1 MARKK
6 LTYDINFNTD
16 MSSLEL
22 LQEALTNLE
31 IRARNFRVKVGGT
44 VETKTELQQIQTTIE
59 QVEKALTSCY
69 NPKINTLNFE
79 QFNNILAA
87 TGLNAQVIEERFKKL
102 GSDGTRAF
110 RQLAEQVYTS
120 NASLKQTKSFLSE
133 IGDTLMNAAKWSV
146 AYGVIN
152 NITNGIKSAWTYA
165 TSLDSALND
174 IRIVTGKSY
183 ENMEKFAKSAN
194 RAAKA
199 LGTST
204 MDYTKGSLI
213 YYQQGLSEK
222 EVAARTEVT
231 AKAANVTGQTMS
243 EVSEQLTAVWN
254 GFNVAASET
263 ESYIDRLAAVA
274 ASTASDLE
282 ELSTAM
288 SRVAS
293 SANAMGIDIDQLTA
307 QIATIESVTRQ
318 DAASIGTSLKTIY
331 ARMGDLTLGEED
343 EFGVALGDVS
353 GQLKQMGIDILDQ
366 SGNMRDLGTVI
377 EEVAGKWDTWTR
389 AQQQAAAVALAGKRQ
404 YNTLFALF
412 ENWDMYESSKSVSEN
427 SLGELQKEQDTY
439 MESTKA
445 HLAQLSVSVEKFKD
459 AFFDNKGIN
468 TFIDLL
474 TTLMDVFGEFTESI
488 GGGAS
493 LLLGVFGLLGN
504 QMSAVIGKNI
514 GGGLHDFLSV
524 KRKTDQNTREA
535 NAEKTVRSQFADSS
549 DEVVQKMAAIEA
561 KKAEYAEYLDEAD
574 EKRYNV
580 LIQQTNE
587 LESQLE
593 KLRQL
598 QEKVKEIT
606 KAAAGEGTTGES
618 IFTGTGIDVP
628 SDGLSIDEL
637 GVLSDEQKFAL
648 AGNIQDRLGILAE
661 KGKRTAEIV
670 KADNSY
676 FSTLDITNRETADSV
691 KPREKYTEK
700 ISGLHEEVIA
710 AWLDEFTSE
719 ETKRELETASDY
731 LLGVT
736 DKESGKIDVSSK
748 DSRKAIQ
755 KATEALTHAYAEE
768 RVALNAVNK
777 AMDTNATDMKA
788 AEEGAANVRAEVD
801 ELNNEQKWKQVT
813 DKFSTVTS
821 AAMGAFSAILSL
833 TNAFKTLWDDSA
845 DGWEKAKAILAGLL
859 ASFVAL
865 IPAAKLLAEVVQD
878 IRARRAAAAAAEIKE
893 EGATTGAVVAGER
906 VKGAAMKKTGDTA
919 EKAGR
924 KATAAW
930 GIYALI
936 LIAIIAAIA
945 IVVALVSS
953 IKSPLEQ
960 ATKKFEEASAA
971 LEEFET
977 NLQNCKSAYE
987 ELQDTFSKYHD
998 SLSAIDKLKA
1008 GTEEWSD
1015 AIAEANRQVLELI
1028 SAYPEL
1034 ANDKYLSQDGRGL
1047 LVINEEGEQLVKNK
1061 SKSAITKAQSNVYAQ
1076 QIAVNKEKNNVNK
1089 EQWLESNADKA
1100 SSFGSVAAYVGA
1112 IESTAAVFAG
1122 AGTGVGALIGSALP
1136 GIGTA
1141 IGAAVGAVVGTVA
1154 GVVTG
1159 FATEFGE
1166 KAKTAVESKSLESI
1180 YEEATEGYATQGA
1193 EYWESTEFNNMINQ
1207 LGLNTDEMA
1216 ELKQSLIDTVT
1227 AVDANTKAN
1236 KQLSLQTAKSFLSGN
1251 DAYQKNSHKQLYA
1264 ALVAEA
1270 ASGIEDEYKKDINIK
1285 QFRNDDNTRKDFAAA
1300 MGIDVTDILSAED
1313 DVIKYIDASGNTK
1326 EISKTAAVN
1335 AMNQYNKLSSAAED
1349 SKKINEI
1356 VSKMTGSDDLKNF
1369 TGLVQGVKSTS
1380 LENLIVDDLGEL
1392 GIDKV
1397 ETAMGGLN
1405 LTDDEDFKKYFGYD
1419 SRGDWEKAVERSIEL
1434 TKNEFET
1441 VKGRLSASGLDESTF
1456 KALTGGLTVQQSKQ
1470 LAAGA
1475 EKAYMQGG
1483 TEGSQALANMLT
1495 KIEDTSER
1503 AAAAQ
1508 VAANIDWTSVTAS
1521 ASFVAQMKSLGH
1533 DIDLTSVAY
1542 KNFIGTLNKSADVVK
1557 ASADNFNSVL
1567 DALSQIE
1574 ELTGDLDIGGLV
1586 SEEDYKAMLAM
1597 NAAVEDYF
1605 VLTSNGY
1612 KMIKGSGAELNS
1624 LLKQN
1629 FQSLDEVATHY
1640 KNLKEIQ
1647 SALESQQ
1654 SVNTG
1659 ADAPDLYAAISGL
1672 GLDDIQ
1678 MQIVLKQAGIS
1689 KDQWNAIKNKGGAGL
1704 SDSQK
1709 TTLKTIGTA
1718 INTIKGGDWT
1728 NEKASEVYGTSIVRS
1743 LDELEQA
1750 RKRETISQEAYE
1762 KSRLSWLATYAEE
1775 YGYTA
1780 EILDELQ
1787 KKEHLSGRRL
1797 EETLATLNNYKD
1809 VLAAME
1815 NSTSNLTGEERAA
1828 ALKKQQSF
1836 LTEITG
1842 AQRSS
1847 VEAAA
1852 RVVGY
1857 NSKQLDYTSLM
1868 LKYSEIQSS
1877 LDETK
1882 KENWKTLLAL
1892 AKELEEIQSSITD
1905 KAIEEANARIDAVKN
1920 AAELRQAQRRF
1931 NAEYKDRTGFE
1942 LQDELTLSQRLSL
1955 SKADTEDNLQLIKQ
1969 YQEELKK
1976 AKQTLEDDT
1985 LDDNERAKI
1994 EQHRINLEK
2003 SLIDAYESEA
2013 ENIKELY
2020 QIWLDGW
2027 DDVIEKVDDYSD
2039 KLEYLNKIYDKQIS
2053 LTKLLSKTID
2063 DESLKNILVA
2073 QENNLNNIVTA
2084 RAVAHAEARERYE
2097 SLGES
2102 ASEAERENAEQYL
2115 QNAADAYIAAVE
2127 NYGEKLKANFVTTV
2141 ENIYE
2146 VLGISDASEVWNRTK
2161 AVNERYL
2168 NPADA
2173 QLNINQIRRQYQTAI
2188 DQASSLNAQT
2198 QLRIKMEQELI
2209 KLQEKKDKLSQYEV
2223 DRANA
2228 VYELTLKQIA
2238 LEESQRN
2245 ASKMRLV
2252 RDSNGNLT
2260 YAFTQDSDAALSAQA
2275 ELEETQNKLFNVDN
2289 NSLNSLIDQ
2298 YYQLQEEAKGAIS
2311 GAEDAAA
2318 AASLQDYYYGN
2329 NGLITGV
2336 QKQIQEIL
2344 PNLQSSFETIF
2355 PGGSAS
2361 SLAAYIQGQEIS
2373 NKDLLEQADSLTTVI
2388 SEFGE
2393 KWESFSGDD
2402 GSLQALLNTIG
2413 GESSGLIKTI
2423 SDMSPSVNSL
2433 TSEITGLVDELSE
2446 MRNLLAAKWGA
2457 DNEEKSASKQDNL
2470 LSNAVN
2476 SILNGG
2482 LASRLSKDVSTQ
2494 DQESP
2499 EDQIWAKWK
2508 DYSSGLT
2515 SDEIRINE
2523 PPSNWIIAPP
2533 SGNIT
2538 APTGYSDSS
2547 VRNTNSS
2554 ISFGN
2559 IYVTASTEELGSKTA
2574 DEIISGLNTIKG
2586 INKI

>member
-31 IRARNFRVKVGGT
+31 TRARNFRVKVGGT

-194 RAAKA
+194 KAAKA

-263 ESYIDRLAAVA
+263 ESYVDRLAAVA

-445 HLAQLSVSVEKFKD
+445 HLEQLSVSVEKFKD

-574 EKRYNV
+574 EKRYNI

-606 KAAAGEGTTGES
+606 KAAASEGTTGES
-618 IFTGTGIDVP
+618 IFTGTEIGVP

-637 GVLSDEQKFAL
+637 GALSDEQKLAL
-648 AGNIQDRLGILAE
+648 AGNIQDHLGILAE
-661 KGKRTAEIV
+661 KAKRTAEIV

-676 FSTLDITNRETADSV
+676 FSTLDITNKETADSV
-691 KPREKYTEK
+691 RPREKYTEK
-700 ISGLHEEVIA
+700 IGGLHEAVIA
-710 AWLDEFTSE
+710 AWDGKFTSE
-719 ETKRELETASDY
+719 ETKRELEMASDY

-736 DKESGKIDVSSK
+736 DAEGKIDVSSK

-755 KATEALTHAYAEE
+755 AATKALTHAYTEE
-768 RVALNAVNK
+768 KVALNAVNE
-777 AMDTNATDMKA
+777 AMNTNATDMEA
-788 AEEGAANVRAEVD
+788 AKEGAANVRAEVD

-845 DGWEKAKAILAGLL
+845 DGWDKAKAILSGLL
-859 ASFVAL
+859 ASFIAL

-878 IRARRAAAAAAEIKE
+878 IRAKRAAAAAAEIKE

-1028 SAYPEL
+1028 SVYPEL
-1034 ANDKYLSQDGRGL
+1034 ANDKYLSQDDRGL
-1047 LVINEEGEQLVKNK
+1047 LVISEEGEQLVKNK

-1076 QIAVNKEKNNVNK
+1076 QIVVNEEKNNVNK

-1112 IESTAAVFAG
+1112 IESTAAAG
-1122 AGTGVGALIGSALP
+1122 AGAGAGVGALVGSVLP

-1141 IGAAVGAVVGTVA
+1141 IGAAVGTVVGTVA

-1159 FATEFGE
+1159 FVAEFGE
-1166 KAKTAVESKSLESI
+1166 QAKTAVESKSLESI
-1180 YEEATEGYATQGA
+1180 YGEATEGYATQGA
-1193 EYWESTEFNNMINQ
+1193 KYWESTEFNNMINQ

-1216 ELKQSLIDTVT
+1216 ELKQSLIDTIT
-1227 AVDANTKAN
+1227 TVDANTKAN

-1251 DAYQKNSHKQLYA
+1251 SVYESSSDKQLYA

-1270 ASGIEDEYKKDINIK
+1270 ASGLEDKYEKDINIK

-1313 DVIKYIDASGNTK
+1313 DVIKYIDASGDTK

-1349 SKKINEI
+1349 SERINKI
-1356 VSKMTGSDDLKNF
+1356 VSGMTGSDDLKNF
-1369 TGLVQGVKSTS
+1369 TGLVQGVKSIS
-1380 LENLIVDDLGEL
+1380 LENLTADDLSKLNTDTVKAEMN
-1392 GIDKV
+1392 K
-1397 ETAMGGLN
+1397 LN
-1405 LTDDEDFKKYFGYD
+1405 LSPEDFKKYFGYD
-1419 SRGDWEKAVERSIEL
+1419 SIDDWVAAAKRSITL
-1434 TKNEFET
+1434 TQNEFET
-1441 VKGRLSASGLDESTF
+1441 VKGRMLASGLGESTF
-1456 KALTGGLTVQQSKQ
+1456 EALNKGMTVQQSKQ

-1483 TEGSQALANMLT
+1483 AGGSQALANMLT
-1495 KIEDTSER
+1495 KIENTSER

-1508 VAANIDWTSVTAS
+1508 VAANIDWTSVIAS
-1521 ASFVAQMKSLGH
+1521 ASFVAQMKSLGY
-1533 DIDLTSVAY
+1533 DIDLTSDAY

-1574 ELTGDLDIGGLV
+1574 ELTDDLDIGGLV

-1640 KNLKEIQ
+1640 QNLKEIQ
-1647 SALESQQ
+1647 STLENQQ

-1672 GLDDIQ
+1672 SLNNDQ

-1689 KDQWNAIKNKGGAGL
+1689 QDQWNAIKNKKGAGL

-1709 TTLKTIGTA
+1709 TALKTIGTA

-1787 KKEHLSGRRL
+1787 KKEHLSGKGL
-1797 EETLATLNNYKD
+1797 EKTLATLNNYKD

-1836 LTEITG
+1836 LTEITE
-1842 AQRSS
+1842 AQRNS

-2027 DDVIEKVDDYSD
+2027 DNVIEKVDDYSD

-2063 DESLKNILVA
+2063 DESLKNILAA

-2084 RAVAHAEARERYE
+2084 RAAAYAEALERYE

-2161 AVNERYL
+2161 TANERYL

-2275 ELEETQNKLFNVDN
+2275 ELEEAQNKLFNVDN

-2311 GAEDAAA
+2311 GAGDAAA

-2423 SDMSPSVNSL
+2423 SDMSPSINSL

-2457 DNEEKSASKQDNL
+2457 DTEEKSASKQDNL
-2470 LSNAVN
+2470 LSSAVN
-2476 SILNGG
+2476 SVLNGG
-2482 LASRLSKDVSTQ
+2482 LVSRLSKDVSTQ

-2586 INKI
+2586 INKR